1 MSCRGAAGGHEHASY
16 GGAAMMAM
24 AALVTLVLLVALSLA
39 MVVLVAHHESSGAV
53 PVRATSRRRHGHGGP
68 RPHA

>member
-1 MSCRGAAGGHEHASY
+1 VWD

-39 MVVLVAHHESSGAV
+39 MVVLVAHRASHRAV
-53 PVRATSRRRHGHGGP
+53 PLRVTSRRRHPYDDGP
-68 RPHA
+68 PPRA

>member
-1 MSCRGAAGGHEHASY
+1 MI
-16 GGAAMMAM
+16 AM
-24 AALVTLVLLVALSLA
+24 AALVTLVLLVAMSLA
-39 MVVLVAHHESSGAV
+39 MVVLVAHRESHRAV

>member
-1 MSCRGAAGGHEHASY
+1 VWD

-39 MVVLVAHHESSGAV
+39 MVVLVAYRESHRTVAL
-53 PVRATSRRRHGHGGP
+53 RATSRRRHPSDDGLPP
-68 RPHA
+68 RS

>member
-1 MSCRGAAGGHEHASY
+1 
-16 GGAAMMAM
+16 MMAM

-39 MVVLVAHHESSGAV
+39 MVLLVAHRESHRAV
-53 PVRATSRRRHGHGGP
+53 PLRATSRRRHAHEGP